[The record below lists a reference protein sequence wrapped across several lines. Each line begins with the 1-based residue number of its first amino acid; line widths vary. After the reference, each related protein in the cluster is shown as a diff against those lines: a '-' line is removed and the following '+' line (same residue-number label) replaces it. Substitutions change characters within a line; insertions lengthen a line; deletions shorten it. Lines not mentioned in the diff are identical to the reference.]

1 MAKGNVI
8 SVAPKATI
16 THTESRTD
24 STWWTYTP
32 TSVSGNSTTNRVL
45 PQHYGNFT

>member
-1 MAKGNVI
+1 MAKGNPI
-8 SVAPKATI
+8 SVAPKPVV
-16 THTESRTD
+16 THTEARTA
-24 STWWTYTP
+24 STWWNYTT